1 MDVLREFAQRCS
13 LEAVATISKESTYKV
28 LKISVFK
35 VWETFFFFLNPNCF
49 TANIR

>member
-35 VWETFFFFLNPNCF
+35 VWETFFFFFKSELF
-49 TANIR
+49 YS